1 MIFWAINNPNSR
13 IGVFRK
19 TLPALKKTS
28 WLEIR
33 KLLDNHG
40 IEYEENRS
48 EGVIILSNGAT
59 MSFSGLDDLQKV
71 RSLNLDYIYIEQAE
85 EIDRDT
91 YLELKLRLRG
101 SGADVT
107 YRQALLVVQPSEPSH
122 WKIGRAH
129 V

>member
-33 KLLDNHG
+33 KLLDSHG

-48 EGVIILSNGAT
+48 P
-59 MSFSGLDDLQKV
+59 SGTSYRLPY
-71 RSLNLDYIYIEQAE
+71 SL
-85 EIDRDT
+85 
-91 YLELKLRLRG
+91 
-101 SGADVT
+101 
-107 YRQALLVVQPSEPSH
+107 
-122 WKIGRAH
+122 
-129 V
+129 